1 VFVPTQTIVQRG
13 EMTGAYV
20 LDAQG
25 QPRLRQVRL
34 GPVQGHLVEVL
45 SGVRPGEKVVN
56 DPTHLA
62 PHR

>member
-1 VFVPTQTIVQRG
+1 VFVPLQAIVQRG

-34 GPVQGHLVEVL
+34 GPVQGPLVEVL
-45 SGVRPGEKVVN
+45 SGVRPSEKVVN
-56 DPTHLA
+56 DPTQLA
-62 PHR
+62 PQR